1 VFLYVRII
9 LQFVKSVVYLSSNLN
24 RTIMK
29 KLLLSIFVIASTSL
43 SFGQVICAGVSPA
56 SIQGNYEFTW
66 ADPGGGDWL
75 TPDFLIPGTFVEDT
89 LMIIDDGTAGTNPQG
104 NPISAEGCAG
114 SPAPGA
120 PPTSTAWNDLT
131 GKIAVIYRNT
141 CEFGYKALQAENAG
155 AVGVIIINRDPEVI
169 QMGGGAEGT
178 NVNIPV
184 VMLSSTD
191 GATLTTEMQNGPVVM
206 FIGNKTGLYAAD
218 AGITNGSTLIPTS
231 SAVPVQLA
239 TNATEF
245 NFDLGTRIFN
255 YGSADQNNISLNATI
270 DGPTGNV
277 YNETVSGISIVAGDT
292 VDVFPGGS
300 FTLPQFGLGSYPEG
314 RYTLTYNVDLGVAD
328 EYAAD
333 NSRTVDFIITDSIYT
348 LASTDITTNH
358 PSSNNGFRPSTNTS
372 TFSNCIVFDDANGSR
387 VAVEGLYFSA
397 TTAADPTTGNPIDL
411 SGEEIALYVYR
422 WEDVFTD
429 LNDANLA
436 FNSLTPVGVGYY
448 YYPSDLQG
456 ETVYGD
462 LDSPVVLEDNQRFLF
477 CAQTVNL
484 ELYLGFDTDRNYL
497 WNEAYYLQPLGP
509 IESDGSYFASGFGM
523 EYVPAI
529 GAKMADADVSVSELI
544 SVDGVA
550 FPNPATDVVT
560 INIEATGNAVLTITD
575 IAGRTAMTTNVGLA
589 NGTTEVNIEALE
601 SGVYVF
607 NVAFEDGRTSQF
619 NVVKK

>member
-1 VFLYVRII
+1 
-9 LQFVKSVVYLSSNLN
+9 
-24 RTIMK
+24 MK
-29 KLLLSIFVIASTSL
+29 KLLLSIIVIASSSL

-66 ADPGGGDWL
+66 ADPAGGDWS

-89 LMIIDDGTAGTNPQG
+89 LMIIDDGTPGTNAQG

-114 SPAPGA
+114 APVAGA
-120 PPTSTAWNDLT
+120 PPVSSNWNDLT

-169 QMGGGAEGT
+169 EMGGGSEGG
-178 NVNIPV
+178 NVTIPV

-206 FIGNKTGLYAAD
+206 FIGNKTGLFAND
-218 AGITNGSTLIPTS
+218 AGIMASSTLIPTS

-239 TNATEF
+239 ANATEF
-245 NFDLGTRIFN
+245 NFDLGTRIYN
-255 YGSADQNNISLNATI
+255 YGSNDQNNISLNATI

-277 YNETVSGISIVAGDT
+277 YNETVSGMSIVSGDS
-292 VDVFPGGS
+292 VDVFPGGAFS
-300 FTLPQFGLGSYPEG
+300 LPQFGLASYAEG
-314 RYTLTYNVDLGVAD
+314 RYTLTYTVDLGIAD

-333 NSRTVDFIITDSIYT
+333 NSRSVDFTIQDSIYA
-348 LASTDITTNH
+348 LATTSLTTNR
-358 PSSNNGFRPSTNTS
+358 PESNNGFRPSTNTS
-372 TFSNCIVFDDANGSR
+372 TYSQCITFDNVNGSR
-387 VAVEGLYFSA
+387 VTVEGLYFSA
-397 TTAADPTTGNPIDL
+397 TTAADATTGNPIDL

-436 FNSLTPVGVGYY
+436 FNSLSPVGVGYY

-456 ETVYGD
+456 ETVYGE
-462 LDSPVVLEDNQRFLF
+462 LDSPVALEDAQRFLF

-509 IESDGSYFASGFGM
+509 IENDGGYFASGFGM

-529 GAKMADADVSVSELI
+529 GAKMGTVGVSELATVEGI
-544 SVDGVA
+544 A

-560 INIEATGNAVLTITD
+560 INVEATGNAVLTVSD

-589 NGTTEVNIEALE
+589 NGTAEVNIEALE

>member
-1 VFLYVRII
+1 
-9 LQFVKSVVYLSSNLN
+9 
-24 RTIMK
+24 MK
-29 KLLLSIFVIASTSL
+29 KLLLSIFVIASSYA
-43 SFGQVICAGVSPA
+43 SFGQVILSVESPA
-56 SIQGNYEFTW
+56 SIGGNYEFSW
-66 ADPGGGDWL
+66 ADPQGGDWA
-75 TPDFLIPGTFVEDT
+75 TPDFTVPGTFVQACLE
-89 LMIIDDGTAGTNPQG
+89 LVEDGTVGTNPQG
-104 NPISAEGCAG
+104 NPVSQEGCNGPLTNSVANG
-114 SPAPGA
+114 
-120 PPTSTAWNDLT
+120 NDLT
-131 GKIAVIYRNT
+131 GKIAVCYRNT
-141 CEFGYKALQAENAG
+141 CEFGLKALNAQNAG
-155 AVGVIIINRDPEVI
+155 AIGIIIINRDPEVI
-169 QMGGGAEGT
+169 QMGGGVEGL
-178 NVNIPV
+178 NVTIPV
-184 VMLSSTD
+184 AMVSSTD
-191 GATLTTEMQNGPVVM
+191 GATLTTEMANGCVEV
-206 FIGNKTGLYAAD
+206 FLGNKTGLYAAD
-218 AGITNGSTLIPTS
+218 AGITNSTTLIPTS
-231 SAVPVQLA
+231 SGVPVQLA
-239 TNATEF
+239 ANAAEF
-245 NFDLGTRIFN
+245 NFDLGTRIYN
-255 YGSADQNNISLNATI
+255 YGSADQNNVSLNATI
-270 DGPTGNV
+270 DGPAGNV
-277 YNETVSGISIVAGDT
+277 YNETVSGMSIVSGDS

-300 FTLPQFGLGSYPEG
+300 FTLPQFGLASYPEG
-314 RYTLTYNVDLGVAD
+314 RYTLTYNVDLGIAD

-333 NSRTVDFIITDSIYT
+333 NSRSVDFIITDSIYA
-348 LASTDITTNH
+348 LATTNLTTNH
-358 PSSNNGFRPSTNTS
+358 PESNNGFRPSTNTS
-372 TFSNCIVFDDANGSR
+372 TFSQCIAFDNANGSR

-397 TTAADPTTGNPIDL
+397 TTTNDANGNPIDL

-436 FNSLTPVGVGYY
+436 FNSLSPVGVGYY

-462 LDSPVVLEDNQRFLF
+462 LDSPVVLEDAQRFLF

-484 ELYLGFDTDRNYL
+484 DLFLGFDTDRNYL

-509 IESDGSYFASGFGM
+509 IENDGSYFASGFGM

-529 GAKMADADVSVSELI
+529 GAKMANADVSVSELI

-560 INIEATGNAVLTITD
+560 INVEASGNAVLTVTD